1 MTGTVTQTPIQKL
14 ITFAITFSQLADHN
28 AQRQGRH
35 KSAGAQDAA
44 WYNRVRANAFRLAAY
59 VFEDELHDLQEATN
73 ALKLWISLADNAPCI
88 DAYRELLREAERLQ
102 REEEQV
108 EVGA

>member
-1 MTGTVTQTPIQKL
+1 VTQTPIQKL

-44 WYNRVRANAFRLAAY
+44 KYNRDRAHAFRLAAL
-59 VFEDELHDLQEATN
+59 VFGRKKYDLQEAID
-73 ALKLWISLADNAPCI
+73 ALDRWVLLADSAPRI

>member
-14 ITFAITFSQLADHN
+14 ITFANTFAQLADHN

-44 WYNRVRANAFRLAAY
+44 WYNRVRANAFRLAAH
-59 VFEDELHDLQEATN
+59 VFENELCDLQEATK
-73 ALKLWISLADNAPCI
+73 ALNLWVSLAISTPSI

-102 REEEQV
+102 REEEQA